1 MMLGYD
7 NEARLKMKPNDQQ
20 HVCTM
25 DVEDLP
31 ASLDWRKSGI
41 VTPVKDQVSSYVDFY
56 LVIL

>member
-1 MMLGYD
+1 MLGYD

-41 VTPVKDQVSSYVDFY
+41 VTPVKDQVSS
-56 LVIL
+56 